1 MENLR
6 FEEEGHNYYVGD
18 TRLPSVTEIIKHG
31 KESVDYSDIPEHILK
46 RASEIGN
53 EVHETIE
60 RFHKGEGDLFSPD
73 SSVNAY
79 VNGYKQF
86 VRTGFYTHILSE
98 KKLYCSCHEFAGTV
112 DLVGRIFGSVAVLD
126 IKTTSQKH
134 EDSWNLQ
141 TAAYRH
147 LVESNKDVLDG
158 LDIDA
163 EVEDKYVVWLNKS
176 GNFKLEP
183 CKQTGSWYKFKSLLE
198 DYYDKSLLEAYY
210 EEN

>member
-1 MENLR
+1 MDKELR
-6 FEEEGHNYYVGD
+6 FEPEGHNYFVGD

-60 RFHKGEGDLFSPD
+60 SFHKGEGDLFSPD
-73 SSVNAY
+73 SSANAY
-79 VNGYKQF
+79 IDGYTQF
-86 VRTGFYTHILSE
+86 IRTGFYSHIHSE
-98 KKLYCSCHEFAGTV
+98 KKLYCKCHKFAGTV
-112 DLVGRIFGSVAVLD
+112 DLVGQIFDSVAVLD

-141 TAAYRH
+141 TAAYQH
-147 LVESNKDVLDG
+147 LANCNLD
-158 LDIDA
+158 LEI
-163 EVEDKYVVWLNKS
+163 EDRYVVWLNKG

-183 CKQTGSWYKFKSLLE
+183 CKQPNAWPKFESLVME
-198 DYYDKSLLEAYY
+198 FNN
-210 EEN
+210 EN